1 MSRIITISRE
11 FGSGGRE
18 LGRHLSEVLQIDYY
32 DQEIVSEIAKR
43 TDVAE
48 DYVKQISESRPISLP
63 VYGGRFNTTVDPL
76 LDMSLS
82 IHRQQHALLRELSE
96 KSDCVIIGR
105 CADYVLRDRRP
116 FRIFVYAEMESR
128 LKRCEERKP
137 ENENLSRRKMQ
148 QKIREI
154 DRNRAR
160 YYAYFSKQKW
170 GAPCNYDLMINTSSG
185 IDLKKTAASVAAYM
199 EQFYQ

>member
-105 CADYVLRDRRP
+105 CADYVLRVRRP

-170 GAPCNYDLMINTSSG
+170 SAPCNYDLMINTSSG

>member
-1 MSRIITISRE
+1 
-11 FGSGGRE
+11 
-18 LGRHLSEVLQIDYY
+18 
-32 DQEIVSEIAKR
+32 
-43 TDVAE
+43 
-48 DYVKQISESRPISLP
+48 
-63 VYGGRFNTTVDPL
+63 
-76 LDMSLS
+76 
-82 IHRQQHALLRELSE
+82 
-96 KSDCVIIGR
+96 
-105 CADYVLRDRRP
+105 
-116 FRIFVYAEMESR
+116 MESR

>member
-82 IHRQQHALLRELSE
+82 IHRQQHALLRE
-96 KSDCVIIGR
+96 I
-105 CADYVLRDRRP
+105 Y
-116 FRIFVYAEMESR
+116 
-128 LKRCEERKP
+128 
-137 ENENLSRRKMQ
+137 EN
-148 QKIREI
+148 
-154 DRNRAR
+154 
-160 YYAYFSKQKW
+160 
-170 GAPCNYDLMINTSSG
+170 
-185 IDLKKTAASVAAYM
+185 
-199 EQFYQ
+199 

>member
-48 DYVKQISESRPISLP
+48 DYVKQISESRPISFP

-116 FRIFVYAEMESR
+116 FRIFVYAEM
-128 LKRCEERKP
+128 
-137 ENENLSRRKMQ
+137 
-148 QKIREI
+148 
-154 DRNRAR
+154 
-160 YYAYFSKQKW
+160 
-170 GAPCNYDLMINTSSG
+170 
-185 IDLKKTAASVAAYM
+185 
-199 EQFYQ
+199 

>member
-105 CADYVLRDRRP
+105 CADFVLRDRRP